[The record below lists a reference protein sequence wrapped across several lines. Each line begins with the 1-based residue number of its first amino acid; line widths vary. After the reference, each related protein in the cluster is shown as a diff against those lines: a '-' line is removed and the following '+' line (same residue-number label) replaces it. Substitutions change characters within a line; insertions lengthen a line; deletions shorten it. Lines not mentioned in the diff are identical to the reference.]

1 MLAQLWWLHAQSLGW
16 VEVVPREEAWRSLV
30 VIVDPRL
37 RGSGRSPRSLNYSPT
52 THRVVPTS
60 SSQQVRCHFV
70 APVARRLVGPWVV
83 VVLVVVM
90 VVMMVV
96 SVLVLLHWEQKSRA
110 LRPKTL

>member
-1 MLAQLWWLHAQSLGW
+1 
-16 VEVVPREEAWRSLV
+16 
-30 VIVDPRL
+30 
-37 RGSGRSPRSLNYSPT
+37 
-52 THRVVPTS
+52 
-60 SSQQVRCHFV
+60 
-70 APVARRLVGPWVV
+70 VGPWVV